1 MCSWALFSCAST
13 QNITLLRKLSLLLNT
28 HAELPRLRISVRS
41 PLIQGAIDVPSF
53 KKLGSKLRGAIK
65 STSSRRQFHIKAPSS
80 GSKLRSF
87 PMERERHIETAL
99 SRWISPRK
107 RQSPAIGTDLSM
119 FDARGS
125 SWNGRGTVNHL
136 PCVGSETDHEVLS
149 VGVQQESAWGIHYEI
164 HWLCR
169 LIVLCSC
176 LPHH

>member
-1 MCSWALFSCAST
+1 MYSWALFSCTST

-28 HAELPRLRISVRS
+28 HAEPPQLRISVRS

-65 STSSRRQFHIKAPSS
+65 STLSRRQFHNKAPSS

-87 PMERERHIETAL
+87 AIERERHTETAF

-119 FDARGS
+119 FNARGS
-125 SWNGRGTVNHL
+125 SWNGRRTVNHQ
-136 PCVGSETDHEVLS
+136 PCVGREKGHEVLP
-149 VGVQQESAWGIHYEI
+149 VGVQQESAWGIHCEI
-164 HWLCR
+164 HWFCR